1 MFVEALERLKKQYP
15 KHDQVIMTY
24 HYMMGQ
30 YGYMPF
36 EEFLEMPIPLV
47 RELVEL
53 MNEDSKKIKE
63 KMPKVK

>member
-1 MFVEALERLKKQYP
+1 MFVEALERLKRTYP
-15 KHDQVIMTY
+15 KHDHVITAY
-24 HYMMGQ
+24 HYFMSW

-47 RELVEL
+47 RELIEL
-53 MNEDSKKIKE
+53 MNEDSSKMKE